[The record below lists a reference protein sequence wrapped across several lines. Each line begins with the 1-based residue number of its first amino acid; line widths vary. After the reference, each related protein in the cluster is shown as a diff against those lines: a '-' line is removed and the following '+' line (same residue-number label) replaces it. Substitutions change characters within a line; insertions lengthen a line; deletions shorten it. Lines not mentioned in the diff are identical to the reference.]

1 MRWITVPPGNEPRE
15 EPVCIS
21 KQQEMNAQE
30 SSRQSALIPR
40 LARPVPCPSTAAVA
54 AAAAAAAC
62 SEIDSRCLME
72 RDVTVKASQTN
83 GGPQHHDDDGDGRK
97 ALGWTL
103 LKTRALSGRGPPEE
117 QTEVMK
123 IEPSK
128 EESRRASPD

>member
-1 MRWITVPPGNEPRE
+1 MPPGNEPRE

-21 KQQEMNAQE
+21 KQQKMNAQE

-40 LARPVPCPSTAAVA
+40 LARLVLCPSTVAV
-54 AAAAAAAC
+54 AAAAC

-72 RDVTVKASQTN
+72 RDVTVKVSQTN

-97 ALGWTL
+97 ALGRTL

-128 EESRRASPD
+128 EERD